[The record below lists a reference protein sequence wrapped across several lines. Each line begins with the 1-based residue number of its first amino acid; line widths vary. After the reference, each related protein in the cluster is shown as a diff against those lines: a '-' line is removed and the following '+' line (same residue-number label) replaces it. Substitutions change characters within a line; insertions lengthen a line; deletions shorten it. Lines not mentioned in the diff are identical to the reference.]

1 MRLHQCCGSLQRQL
15 LAIAGPLACS
25 VSCCVVVVTGV
36 LAQPLIDPL
45 ATPQLQQLEVKLQQ
59 LRADVA
65 QADIVDLPQAVSA
78 VLNRN
83 PALAEALNEMEAR
96 RWDLVAVRR
105 SWMPSFSL
113 VTDGDSPLL
122 GQLFNTSTAVY
133 PNSTGSSFATST
145 YNSTYYQYSSYP
157 LSSLQAVL
165 DWEFYKPTRG
175 PSIKASLDQ
184 LQAQRLAV
192 NAVARSLILDAQIA
206 YNKLQEISLLIDTY
220 EQICSANRL
229 DYVLV
234 STQLKKGLST
244 VGDRAQQLTLLLN
257 QISTLLNLY
266 NAKVQAGADLARLMG
281 TDPGSL
287 VVAKPLLPLE
297 LDAPMPR
304 WLFGFDATLQQGL
317 KLREEI
323 QIALKQSSAKRW
335 QARRWVNQYLPAL
348 SLKIYADYANFTGY
362 YQADVGSSAT
372 PYYSNQTSIDVV
384 LGLGMHWR
392 LFDGGVKRARA
403 RSADA
408 SAASYG
414 TQATAA
420 QQQIG
425 AQIRSSFSSFEVSA
439 MALPAADLAWQQAQE
454 SLAVARK
461 RYAVGIGDLTT
472 VVQANEMLARAAEN
486 VSQHRLAYK
495 NSVAELYRY
504 SAEWPPVVQ
513 EGLTQLL
520 ASMQQE
526 L

>member
-1 MRLHQCCGSLQRQL
+1 MRLYQCCGLLQRQL
-15 LAIAGPLACS
+15 LPIAASLACS
-25 VSCCVVVVTGV
+25 VSCCLVVTAV
-36 LAQPLIDPL
+36 QAKPLIDPP
-45 ATPQLQQLEVKLQQ
+45 ATPQLQQLEVKLDQ
-59 LRADVA
+59 LRADVT
-65 QADIVDLPQAVSA
+65 QADIVDLPQAVAA

-83 PALAEALNEMEAR
+83 PALARALSEVEAR

-105 SWMPSFSL
+105 SWMPSLSL
-113 VTDGDSPLL
+113 STDGDSPLV

-157 LSSLQAVL
+157 LASVQAVL
-165 DWEFYKPTRG
+165 NWEFYKPTRG
-175 PSIKASLDQ
+175 PRINASLDQ

-192 NAVARSLILDAQIA
+192 SAVARSLILDAQIA
-206 YNKLQEISLLIDTY
+206 YNKLQEIGLLIDDY
-220 EQICSANRL
+220 EKICAANRL
-229 DYVLV
+229 DYALV
-234 STQLKKGLST
+234 VTQLSKGLAT

-257 QISTLLNLY
+257 QVSTLLNLY
-266 NAKVQAGADLARLMG
+266 NAKVQAAADLARLMG
-281 TDPGSL
+281 VEPGTL
-287 VVAKPLLPLE
+287 VVAKPLLPLD
-297 LDAPMPR
+297 LDAPMPV
-304 WLFGFDATLQQGL
+304 WSLGFEATLQQGL

-323 QIALKQSSAKRW
+323 QMALKQASAERW

-348 SLKIYADYANFTGY
+348 SLKAYADYANFTGY

-372 PYYSNQTSIDVV
+372 PYYSNQTSIDAV
-384 LGLGMHWR
+384 LGLGLHWT
-392 LFDGGVKRARA
+392 LFDGGVRRARA

-414 TQATAA
+414 QQATAA
-420 QQQIG
+420 EQQIG
-425 AQIRSSFSSFEVSA
+425 AQIRSSFTSFEVSA
-439 MALPAADLAWQQAQE
+439 IALPAADLAWKQAQS

-504 SAEWPPVVQ
+504 SAEWPPVAQ
-513 EGLTQLL
+513 QGLTQLL
-520 ASMQQE
+520 ASLRQE

>member
-1 MRLHQCCGSLQRQL
+1 
-15 LAIAGPLACS
+15 
-25 VSCCVVVVTGV
+25 
-36 LAQPLIDPL
+36 
-45 ATPQLQQLEVKLQQ
+45 
-59 LRADVA
+59 
-65 QADIVDLPQAVSA
+65 
-78 VLNRN
+78 
-83 PALAEALNEMEAR
+83 
-96 RWDLVAVRR
+96 
-105 SWMPSFSL
+105 
-113 VTDGDSPLL
+113 
-122 GQLFNTSTAVY
+122 
-133 PNSTGSSFATST
+133 
-145 YNSTYYQYSSYP
+145 
-157 LSSLQAVL
+157 
-165 DWEFYKPTRG
+165 
-175 PSIKASLDQ
+175 LDQ

-206 YNKLQEISLLIDTY
+206 YNKLQEIGLLIDTY
-220 EQICSANRL
+220 EQICAANRR
-229 DYVLV
+229 DYALV
-234 STQLKKGLST
+234 STQLKRGLST

-266 NAKVQAGADLARLMG
+266 NAKVQAGTDLARLMG
-281 TDPGSL
+281 ADPGAL
-287 VVAKPLLPLE
+287 VVAQPLLPLE

-304 WLFGFDATLQQGL
+304 WLIGLEATLQQGL
-317 KLREEI
+317 RLREEI
-323 QIALKQSSAKRW
+323 QIALKQASAERW

-348 SLKIYADYANFTGY
+348 SLKAYADYANFTGY
-362 YQADVGSSAT
+362 YQADVGSSTT

-384 LGLGMHWR
+384 LGLGMHWT
-392 LFDGGVKRARA
+392 LFDGGVKRAKA

-414 TQATAA
+414 QQAKAA

-425 AQIRSSFSSFEVSA
+425 AQIRSSFSSFEVSS

-504 SAEWPPVVQ
+504 SAEWPPVAQ